1 MWKYVPDSIGLVDR
15 SGARPGL
22 VYARVASLRAQPP
35 GHSVPAIRKD
45 FWALEV
51 KTDRGTRYFGYETA
65 PSITPSLRMAVRI
78 NPRDEV
84 QRAWEDVDAVDAKF
98 LKG

>member
-45 FWALEV
+45 FWA
-51 KTDRGTRYFGYETA
+51 RYFGYETA